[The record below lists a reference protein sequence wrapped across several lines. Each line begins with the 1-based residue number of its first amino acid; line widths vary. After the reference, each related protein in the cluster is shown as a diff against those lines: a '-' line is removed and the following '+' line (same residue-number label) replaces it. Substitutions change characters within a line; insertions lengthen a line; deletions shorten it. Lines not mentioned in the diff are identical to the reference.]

1 MDDDC
6 FERHFFRILLNLMRG
21 PQPEKAAEKPVS
33 EETTMLIL
41 RPPPSS
47 LQPPEPAPPEV
58 VPVGTLAIAPPPV
71 DGTNRESSPVESAT
85 GAVPIDPSIPEGSS
99 EATTL
104 GENQPVANGSPAP
117 PAPPKEGLFSGSL
130 MDPVEEAARAAAAA
144 EVQAQQE
151 AAMADLEAKAN
162 SPSQSTDADAP
173 VVGQV

>member
-1 MDDDC
+1 
-6 FERHFFRILLNLMRG
+6 MRG
-21 PQPEKAAEKPVS
+21 PQPEKATEKPAS

-58 VPVGTLAIAPPPV
+58 AQVGTLAIAPSPV
-71 DGTNRESSPVESAT
+71 DGTARESSPVDAT
-85 GAVPIDPSIPEGSS
+85 GATGDPSLSEGGS
-99 EATTL
+99 EAATP

-130 MDPVEEAARAAAAA
+130 MDPVEEAAKAAAAA

-162 SPSQSTDADAP
+162 SPSQSPDADAP